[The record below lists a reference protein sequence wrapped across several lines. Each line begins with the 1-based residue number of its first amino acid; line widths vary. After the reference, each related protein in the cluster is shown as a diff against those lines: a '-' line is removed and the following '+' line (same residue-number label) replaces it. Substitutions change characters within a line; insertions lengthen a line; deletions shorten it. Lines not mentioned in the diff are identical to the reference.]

1 MKFFCKSI
9 YLCMDEYFACIFVCA
24 PCVTLV
30 PMEGGEDVG
39 SLELELQMGELPCEY
54 WESNLS
60 PMEE

>member
-1 MKFFCKSI
+1 
-9 YLCMDEYFACIFVCA
+9 MDEYFACIFVCA

-30 PMEGGEDVG
+30 PMEGGEDVR
-39 SLELELQMGELPCEY
+39 SLELELQMVELPCEY